1 MSGSH
6 IRASSAQALAVHHLL
21 AEALLVADHLRL
33 VVVDIVVVVVGF
45 GFRRQLSGAVVEA
58 AAEAEAGLRQIG

>member
-1 MSGSH
+1 M
-6 IRASSAQALAVHHLL
+6 

-45 GFRRQLSGAVVEA
+45 GFRRQLSGAVVEV
-58 AAEAEAGLRQIG
+58 AAEAEAGLGRIG